1 MRINQYRTMWI
12 MVLYDLPT
20 ETKVDRKNFTKF
32 RNALLKDGFEMFQFS
47 MYIRHCSSKENA
59 NVHIQRVINNLPPKG
74 KIGIL
79 MITDRQFGEM
89 RVFYGRDKIEE
100 PIDFPIQLELF

>member
-47 MYIRHCSSKENA
+47 MYIRHCASKENA

-79 MITDRQFGEM
+79 SITDRQFGEM
-89 RVFYGRDKIEE
+89 QLFYGKDKVEE